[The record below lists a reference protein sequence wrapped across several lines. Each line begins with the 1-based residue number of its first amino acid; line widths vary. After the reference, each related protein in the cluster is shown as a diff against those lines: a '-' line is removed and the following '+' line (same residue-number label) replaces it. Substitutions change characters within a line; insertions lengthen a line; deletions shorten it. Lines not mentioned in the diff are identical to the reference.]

1 MAEPVLVTGVLGCIG
16 AWTARLLLEQ
26 GVDVVGFD
34 LGTSMHRL
42 ELVMAPEQRAR
53 LTLVPGDITDIA
65 ALGRALDEHEI
76 TGVVHLAALQVPACR
91 ADPALGARVNV
102 LGTVN
107 VFEAV
112 KARRE
117 RIPHVVYA
125 SSVAVYGPND
135 TGAHDERTRPATHYG
150 VYKAANEGT
159 ARVYAHDVRLPSI
172 GVRPCC
178 VYGPGRDQGLTSSP
192 TQAMLAAARDEGFR
206 ISFGGT
212 THYQYAPDVARA
224 LIAATRLP
232 VEDAVVFNLAGTRAH
247 MSAMVAAI
255 ESAAPEVTGRITFD
269 AAALPFPETLEA
281 EEPLPLAW
289 TPLEQG
295 VRETVEHFRRQDRD
309 PQPHG

>member
-1 MAEPVLVTGVLGCIG
+1 VAERVLVTGVLGCVG
-16 AWTARLLLEQ
+16 AWTARLLLEE

-34 LGTSMHRL
+34 LGTSTHRL
-42 ELVMAPEQRAR
+42 ELVMTPEQRAR
-53 LTLVPGDITDIA
+53 LTLVPGDIADLA

-76 TGVVHLAALQVPACR
+76 ARVVHLAALQVPLCK

-125 SSVAVYGPND
+125 SSVAVYGPGD
-135 TGAHDERTRPATHYG
+135 TGAQDERTQPETHYG

-159 ARVYAHDVRLPSI
+159 ARVYAHDDGLPSI
-172 GVRPCC
+172 GMRPCC

-192 TQAMLAAARDEGFR
+192 TGAMLAAARHEGFR

-212 THYQYAPDVARA
+212 TRYQYAPDVARA
-224 LIAATRLP
+224 LLAATRIP

-247 MSAMVAAI
+247 MSAVVAAI
-255 ESAAPEVTGRITFD
+255 ESAAPEVTGKITFD
-269 AAALPFPETLEA
+269 DVALPFPDEFEA
-281 EEPLPLAW
+281 QEPLTIAW
-289 TPLEQG
+289 TPLGEG
-295 VRETVEHFRRQDRD
+295 VRETVEHFRRRDRD
-309 PQPHG
+309 ES